1 MEREQLIPPRGVH
14 LVCDRFPYY
23 QWLTADGR
31 LSLWEPEQPLCRW
44 ERLAFD
50 VYDAWLKDRL

>member
-1 MEREQLIPPRGVH
+1 MAS
-14 LVCDRFPYY
+14 DRFPYY

-31 LSLWEPEQPLCRW
+31 LSQWEPEQPLCRW

-50 VYDAWLKDRL
+50 VYDAWLERGKNNR